1 MITLRIAWA
10 CPGDVPFKFLL
21 TLAAA
26 GVGFWWQ
33 SDRVRSFAY
42 QYVINYS
49 REHGLQLL
57 DQSLVLVGLKP
68 VRGEDGGLHLRRRY
82 RFEFSTTGEIRYK
95 GWIEMNGVRMQKLD
109 VEPHVLASSP
119 TDETLH

>member
-1 MITLRIAWA
+1 MTLSLLFW
-10 CPGDVPFKFLL
+10 L

-42 QYVINYS
+42 QHVLNYS
-49 REHGLQLL
+49 RERGLQLL

-68 VRGEDGGLHLRRRY
+68 VRVDGGGLHLRRRY
-82 RFEFSTTGEIRYK
+82 RFEFSTTGETRYK
-95 GWIEMNGVRMQKLD
+95 GWIEMNGVRVQKLD